1 MLRRTIICSLL
12 ALLALTG
19 VAFDARA
26 DGYRRAAAGPM
37 IAPFSWTGF
46 YVGAQVGYTWA
57 DADHTFSNGAP
68 ADNSNPQGGVF
79 GGQLGYNLQNGA
91 LVYGIEADLEH
102 TNVRGSFVNPTGIT
116 SSGTSDI
123 NWQGSVRGRL
133 GFVHQHG
140 LFYLTGGW
148 AFGDAD
154 FRGGPA
160 GGPLGGYS
168 DRLSGWTL
176 GAGTEWM
183 ISRDVTMRV
192 EYRYTD
198 FGSSSGNLAPPFPAV
213 AMPVDLTSQTI
224 RLGVSYKF

>member
-1 MLRRTIICSLL
+1 
-12 ALLALTG
+12 
-19 VAFDARA
+19 
-26 DGYRRAAAGPM
+26 M

-79 GGQLGYNLQNGA
+79 GGHMGYNLQNGA

-140 LFYLTGGW
+140 LFYLTGSGRILGSAERLDVGSW
-148 AFGDAD
+148 YRVDDLAGCDDAS
-154 FRGGPA
+154 RI
-160 GGPLGGYS
+160 PLHGLRQLVGQP
-168 DRLSGWTL
+168 
-176 GAGTEWM
+176 
-183 ISRDVTMRV
+183 
-192 EYRYTD
+192 
-198 FGSSSGNLAPPFPAV
+198 GSSFPSCRNA
-213 AMPVDLTSQTI
+213 
-224 RLGVSYKF
+224 G